1 MPGQQAPNAEVGL
14 NAEEEEQL
22 TPSPS
27 VSDNGHSDRDTCTN
41 NQNTDTSNNGT
52 KAQTRTRFCKNCTFS
67 CKDASEFSQHQACH
81 SLENGGSS
89 SVGSEALKDSRPSRH
104 KLRSRT
110 KGKTLEQ
117 AASRLRR
124 AATMGDSEGLNLT
137 APATVL
143 KKKGEESS
151 ETVPESRDQHSSV
164 PTGEKRKE
172 LMQNGNDNHDALR
185 GNDSDEEDRDEPDA
199 MSSETKKERVVND
212 LSASGIDGSH
222 SGDEDMDEEG
232 RLVID
237 DENSHRRLLRKRKM
251 SNGFP
256 NGIITS
262 NNEEAEHYGTPSS
275 SNDVNISNNFLGV
288 TAESLNHRS
297 RTETPSNFEVDNEE
311 EEDEDSEMRNTING
325 SNSSMMMMDR
335 SYHLGL
341 AANDMDN
348 LDRAY
353 EEDKRKKKKTRQEV
367 DPGKYFEAVDSAG
380 TKYACSQCGNIY
392 KWRKSLNKHWKE
404 KHSQDPLVDSPSPPG
419 MLELLKSGK
428 YTQLGS
434 RRIYDNN
441 FLATIKTQKD
451 DGSSGSATANIG
463 NAPSSSSFHPRASA
477 SSAISGNTSNG
488 TTYGQQIAASPS
500 PTNFLTLKQVQATAS
515 RFAASVASFM
525 PNSLGRF
532 AGQPVFPNMMFPLP
546 HHFQQQQQ
554 QAAAAAA
561 AAAAAVAQQQNCF
574 NSQEEGALDLTRD
587 SKPPSRRSSPSPA
600 SPQPGPSNGR
610 IYSPEPDDQD
620 QPLDFS
626 KKSSSEEKPSKNENE
641 KGKSESQARKEHNG
655 SSDFSSTSETELANH
670 QTTHLNKRVVRCN
683 ECYLQLRS
691 MEDLNSHF
699 MRAHSRKL
707 NDHKEAIKKIPH
719 GLQQTYHLLNMDLR
733 DIGELGNQ
741 DLGAADSRS
750 LKCNKCDFE
759 AKWPAELQKHAV
771 SHSEERPYVCM
782 VCGSTYKWK
791 WDLVKHFQKSHP
803 NLPNPYRRND
813 KRDSPDCSSEEDA
826 EDPELKRARLM
837 MMGIMPGPSRR
848 NAGGSNRPSPN
859 NVENDAGLSAEA
871 AAAAAA
877 ARGVPSVGGASR
889 SEAGQRA
896 APSGTDDGISV
907 EGIIAATQAGQRVVS
922 SQPNILDDEPV
933 TSMERS
939 MAFLRSLPFPGT
951 DPATVDHTSHA
962 AHFAHVVQAAH
973 VAQMAQAA
981 QEMIDR
987 RNRAQ
992 RAVQDSMRQRQNG
1005 TVVFSNGSNSSQ
1017 SSTGSNAAK
1026 KVVKDNS
1033 SSSTKNEELPY
1044 KCTMCNYHARWPSEV
1059 TQHMKNHSDSKPYLC
1074 PRCDY
1079 RSKWKWDVVK
1089 HLKRCGGGG
1098 INDVIDT
1105 TKIRKKES
1113 SSSTTSISANSGP
1126 PNAVV
1131 SQQGRVKKTT
1141 PQPAP
1146 GPAII
1151 LPSVDEDGI
1160 QGVTVVRQPQQL
1172 PQNFLSPILPASVE
1186 DSNRSLPA
1194 TIDLTT
1200 NASRPA
1206 ADNNNDSTTQDNN
1219 VNNNY
1224 SAYANGQP
1232 NFFQQQQ
1239 HQQALAMA
1247 LTAGAFITP
1256 TKANSSSA
1264 NSSAM
1269 ISPSASSTPVMP
1281 SSNASGSSSSIR
1293 QSSDMWTCPH
1303 CPFSTASQ
1311 AELKRHSGLHSED
1324 KPFKC
1329 DVCQYSTRWAC
1340 DLKKHR
1346 KSYNHFPGTK
1356 QIPAAENTS
1365 SSAVNTPAFSTPPGA
1380 QEKSEVSADEEEIGP
1395 SPGRFKCSQ
1404 CNLYFH
1410 TMHKLIEHRTN
1421 EHIGRESAQSSPAPG
1436 SQQQSSTDQQGEEID
1451 AARIKHPRKA
1461 IKSIQCPKCE
1471 FVCKSRQ
1478 TMEKHMADHEELEN
1492 SGFNC
1497 FYCSGQFRDK
1507 DGLLDHL
1514 TTHSA
1519 FNPGEW
1525 ETFFMT
1531 SEEED
1536 QQLRAAA
1543 KAKAKAVASTSPNE
1557 AKNDSEIDTSESR
1570 KESET
1575 PAPLPVPVSSITSTE
1590 ERIQKILSEVPKQM
1604 SLSNQQK
1611 QSQPESKYKCEWCSA
1626 QFVSLTAMFKH
1637 ASQAHPIQLKEQ
1649 DAGMAA
1655 PPMSPVASSTPKG
1668 KNHQGNIATQPQQ
1681 PQLSPKKIY
1690 TGEPLEILKQQIAEK
1705 RNHQPSEKYSDM
1717 IQARMTT
1724 AAGTQQPHILLQP
1737 PHINTGVKQEEG
1749 EEGEVHHYSC
1759 DKCNFSTPSKSTFLR
1774 HSELHG
1780 GTMPSK
1786 CWFCD
1791 YSVDHMQLLYQHMKI
1806 SHTRKWKA
1814 LSQDPKY
1821 AEAVYRMTMMFGN
1834 APQGSNN
1841 NDSPPLQ
1848 DGSSGQMHSPNKLPL
1863 QLNYLSYPS
1872 NTAGDDSGVM
1882 DLSSRKEKA
1891 SADTNLVNSNSDIT
1905 YRQRIQYSWNGIPIN
1920 VSTSGVTVQFK
1931 CPHCPM
1937 KDESVAKA
1945 CCHVAMSHQPLARFR
1960 CRACRHSENS
1970 IPALVE
1976 HCRTA
1981 HPPHERTIDVLEI
1994 KALQVNEADMAQ
2006 FNILRAKM
2014 LQDLVLANAH
2024 SAMSARID
2032 RSSQAATSKLLTCPF
2047 CPFKTHS
2054 SQDMKLHVP
2063 NHSRLAR
2070 YRCQF
2075 CDFSTDVP
2083 DIISNHIRVHDPNYN
2098 GENTSSISNNNHK
2111 TEPEETPTAS
2121 PEKMMKVEQ
2130 KDNKEESSE
2139 KENGPVQSNESPF
2152 KHYKLNGGRMR
2163 YRCSACPYRT
2173 TCKSNIIK
2181 HKRQHQHNKRY
2192 KCTKCSYSAAR
2203 AVLLKNH
2210 MEAHDTPVSDGEGQH
2225 NDIFC
2230 DPHSPGDDL
2239 KSDENEDNDISEEA
2253 EMEIDDI
2260 DEEDAC
2266 SDDLNEMDAK
2276 AIADLEAKDILE
2288 AEAAH
2293 KASSSPDSIKDVNSK
2308 TQDLHNNISQQKMSD
2323 LNEMSNN
2330 KNKNNQKAEA
2340 LSTNVELNSPA
2351 DEPKQFTRELCPSKS
2366 SSRKLFE
2373 THAGGHGLKK
2383 RFLCDFCDWSADFT
2397 SLLLQHRK
2405 VHEAEPG
2412 YTHSVDDTE
2421 KTFLNIEFEEG
2432 ASGEFEA
2439 KIMDTRAKEG
2449 NSASPNTA
2457 LTPPFKLTVV
2467 KKSYPCIACPFKTN
2481 SRSSFAAHKAMHGSG
2496 EEFSCQLCTYQAKN
2510 RGILQQ
2516 HERLHQASSMGA
2528 SNATSS
2534 GSTGTSTAS
2543 TEVNTSETN
2552 SSCSPRNEN
2561 SATDTAVPTDVNN
2574 DNDKS
2579 SATDKINNCS
2589 NETSLLLTNNN
2600 CEKSRESVSVA
2611 VVKPTRVYVCQYCE
2625 REFEAKNLMIQHE
2638 KQHLIESQ

>member
-1 MPGQQAPNAEVGL
+1 MPGSQATHTEAVL
-14 NAEEEEQL
+14 NAEQD
-22 TPSPS
+22 TPTTPDFAS
-27 VSDNGHSDRDTCTN
+27 TN
-41 NQNTDTSNNGT
+41 KGS
-52 KAQTRTRFCKNCTFS
+52 KAETRTRFCKNCTFS
-67 CKDASEFSQHQACH
+67 CKDAAEFSQHQACH
-81 SLENGGSS
+81 SLENGGGA
-89 SVGSEALKDSRPSRH
+89 SVCSEALKDFRPARH

-110 KGKTLEQ
+110 KCKTTEE
-117 AASRLRR
+117 AASSLRHT
-124 AATMGDSEGLNLT
+124 ATMGDSEVLNLV
-137 APATVL
+137 ASATTLKQKCENNSEAVL
-143 KKKGEESS
+143 ESREEDSASMGGEE
-151 ETVPESRDQHSSV
+151 
-164 PTGEKRKE
+164 RKE
-172 LMQNGNDNHDALR
+172 PAQNGNGDHN
-185 GNDSDEEDRDEPDA
+185 GQMGDETEDEDRDEPDA
-199 MSSETKKERVVND
+199 MSTGSKKESVVKD
-212 LSASGIDGSH
+212 LSASGIDASH

-237 DENSHRRLLRKRKM
+237 DENNPRRLSRKRKM
-251 SNGFP
+251 NNELP
-256 NGIITS
+256 NGVLTS
-262 NNEEAEHYGTPSS
+262 NNEAVEHYGTAD
-275 SNDVNISNNFLGV
+275 SNNSVNISNNFLGV
-288 TAESLNHRS
+288 TAESLNRNRP
-297 RTETPSNFEVDNEE
+297 RTETPSNFDVDNEE
-311 EEDEDSEMRNTING
+311 EEDDESEMR
-325 SNSSMMMMDR
+325 SSHNDSASGMMMMDR
-335 SYHLGL
+335 SFPLGL
-341 AANDMDN
+341 AATEMDN

-451 DGSSGSATANIG
+451 DGTNGSATANIG
-463 NAPSSSSFHPRASA
+463 SVASSSSFHPRASA
-477 SSAISGNTSNG
+477 STGGSGNTPNG

-500 PTNFLTLKQVQATAS
+500 PTSFLTLKQVQATAS

-525 PNSLGRF
+525 PNSMGRF

-561 AAAAAVAQQQNCF
+561 AAAVVAQQQNGF

-587 SKPPSRRSSPSPA
+587 SKPPSRRSSPSLA

-610 IYSPEPDDQD
+610 TYSPEPEDQD

-626 KKSSSEEKPSKNENE
+626 KKNSSEDKPSSSNV
-641 KGKSESQARKEHNG
+641 KSASQARKEHNC
-655 SSDFSSTSETELANH
+655 SRCDFSCSSETEFANH
-670 QTTHLNKRVVRCN
+670 QTTHLNKRIVRCN
-683 ECYLQLRS
+683 DCFLQFRS

-699 MRAHSRKL
+699 DRAHGRKL
-707 NDHKEAIKKIPH
+707 TDHKAAIKKIPH
-719 GLQQTYHLLNMDLR
+719 GLQQTYHLLNMDLN

-741 DLGAADSRS
+741 EPGAVARS

-813 KRDSPDCSSEEDA
+813 KRDSPDCSSEEDS

-837 MMGIMPGPSRR
+837 MMGIMRGPARR

-859 NVENDAGLSAEA
+859 NVENDPSA
-871 AAAAAA
+871 AAEVAVPAV
-877 ARGVPSVGGASR
+877 RG
-889 SEAGQRA
+889 
-896 APSGTDDGISV
+896 APSGRGAGRPEAGPRAGPSGADDGISV

-922 SQPNILDDEPV
+922 SQPNILDDEPA

-951 DPATVDHTSHA
+951 DPASVDHTSHA

-1005 TVVFSNGSNSSQ
+1005 VVAYSNGSNSSH
-1017 SSTGSNAAK
+1017 SSNGSNSAK
-1026 KVVKDNS
+1026 KVVKDSAS
-1033 SSSTKNEELPY
+1033 SSGKAEELPY

-1113 SSSTTSISANSGP
+1113 NASASPISTSSGP
-1126 PNAVV
+1126 PNAIV

-1141 PQPAP
+1141 PQPTP

-1160 QGVTVVRQPQQL
+1160 QGATVVRQPQHL

-1186 DSNRSLPA
+1186 ETNRSLSA
-1194 TIDLTT
+1194 TLDLTT
-1200 NASRPA
+1200 NGGRPA
-1206 ADNNNDSTTQDNN
+1206 LDNNNDATTQDNN
-1219 VNNNY
+1219 INNNY

-1239 HQQALAMA
+1239 QQALTMA
-1247 LTAGAFITP
+1247 LSAGAFVTP
-1256 TKANSSSA
+1256 SKANSSSA

-1269 ISPSASSTPVMP
+1269 ASPSASSTPINP
-1281 SSNASGSSSSIR
+1281 SSSIR
-1293 QSSDMWTCPH
+1293 QPSDMWTCPH

-1356 QIPAAENTS
+1356 QLPATES
-1365 SSAVNTPAFSTPPGA
+1365 SPSSAAPIPPSTSPAKVKP
-1380 QEKSEVSADEEEIGP
+1380 EVAADDEEIGP
-1395 SPGRFKCSQ
+1395 SPGRFKCAQ

-1410 TMHKLIEHRTN
+1410 TMHKLIEHRTT
-1421 EHIGRESAQSSPAPG
+1421 EHIGRESAQTSPAPG
-1436 SQQQSSTDQQGEEID
+1436 SQQNNADQQGEEID

-1461 IKSIQCPKCE
+1461 IKSIQCTKCE

-1478 TMEKHMADHEELEN
+1478 TMDKHMADHEELET
-1492 SGFNC
+1492 SGFSC
-1497 FYCSGQFRDK
+1497 FYCSVQFRNK
-1507 DGLLDHL
+1507 DALLDHL

-1536 QQLRAAA
+1536 QQMRALA
-1543 KAKAKAVASTSPNE
+1543 KTE
-1557 AKNDSEIDTSESR
+1557 AKVAASASQDEEKKDLKMDSSEVK
-1570 KESET
+1570 KELDA
-1575 PAPLPVPVSSITSTE
+1575 PVPLPVPVSSITSTE
-1590 ERIQKILSEVPKQM
+1590 ERIQKILSEVPKQI

-1611 QSQPESKYKCEWCSA
+1611 QSQQENKYKCEWCSA
-1626 QFVSLTAMFKH
+1626 QFVSLTAVFKH

-1649 DAGMAA
+1649 DAGLAV
-1655 PPMSPVASSTPKG
+1655 PPVSPMASSTPKG
-1668 KNHQGNIATQPQQ
+1668 KNHQGSIATQSQQ
-1681 PQLSPKKIY
+1681 SLLSPKKIY

-1705 RNHQPSEKYSDM
+1705 RNHQLAEKYSDM
-1717 IQARMTT
+1717 MQARMTT
-1724 AAGTQQPHILLQP
+1724 AVGTQQPHVLLQP
-1737 PHINTGVKQEEG
+1737 PHIHTGVKQEES

-1759 DKCNFSTPSKSTFLR
+1759 DKCSFSTPSKSTFLR

-1780 GTMPSK
+1780 GSMPSK

-1791 YSVDHMQLLYQHMKI
+1791 YSVEHMQLLYQHMKI

-1821 AEAVYRMTMMFGN
+1821 AEAVYRMTMMFGST
-1834 APQGSNN
+1834 PQGSNN

-1848 DGSSGQMHSPNKLPL
+1848 DGSSGQMLSPNKLPL
-1863 QLNYLSYPS
+1863 PSNYLSYPS
-1872 NTAGDDSGVM
+1872 NAAGDDGGVM
-1882 DLSSRKEKA
+1882 DLSSRKDKA
-1891 SADTNLVNSNSDIT
+1891 QVDVNSLNANSDIT
-1905 YRQRIQYSWNGIPIN
+1905 YRQRVQYSWNSIPIN

-1945 CCHVAMSHQPLARFR
+1945 CCHVAMSHQPMARFR
-1960 CRACRHSENS
+1960 CRSCRHSDNS
-1970 IPALVE
+1970 IPSLVD

-1981 HPPHERTIDVLEI
+1981 HPPHERTIDVLEV
-1994 KALQVNEADMAQ
+1994 KALQVNDADMAQ

-2014 LQDLVLANAH
+2014 FQDLVLANAH
-2024 SAMSARID
+2024 SAMSARME
-2032 RSSQAATSKLLTCPF
+2032 RPAATAVASKLLTCPF
-2047 CPFKTHS
+2047 CPFKTQS

-2098 GENTSSISNNNHK
+2098 GEINNGISKGNSS
-2111 TEPEETPTAS
+2111 TESVETPTAS
-2121 PEKMMKVEQ
+2121 PEKVVKMEQ
-2130 KDNKEESSE
+2130 KDGKEEGSE
-2139 KENGPVQSNESPF
+2139 KESSQVQSNESPF

-2210 MEAHDTPVSDGEGQH
+2210 MEAHDAPLSDSEGQH

-2230 DPHSPGDDL
+2230 DPHSPGDDF
-2239 KSDENEDNDISEEA
+2239 KSDENEDNDIGEEA

-2260 DEEDAC
+2260 DDDDAC

-2293 KASSSPDSIKDVNSK
+2293 KVSSSPDSVKD
-2308 TQDLHNNISQQKMSD
+2308 LNNKLEDGFVSPASQHLRNGTSQQKQSD
-2323 LNEMSNN
+2323 SNDTHSGNN
-2330 KNKNNQKAEA
+2330 KNDQKINGA
-2340 LSTNVELNSPA
+2340 STNVEPNFPA
-2351 DEPKQFTRELCPSKS
+2351 AEPTQFTCELCPYKTHH
-2366 SSRKLFE
+2366 KKAFE

-2383 RFLCDFCDWSADFT
+2383 RFLCDFCDWSADMS

-2405 VHEAEPG
+2405 VHDAEPG
-2412 YTHSVDDTE
+2412 YTQTVDDAE
-2421 KTFLNIEFEEG
+2421 STFLNTEFEEG

-2449 NSASPNTA
+2449 DSALDSTA
-2457 LTPPFKLTVV
+2457 PTPPFKLTVV
-2467 KKSYPCIACPFKTN
+2467 KKSYPCKDCPFKTN
-2481 SRSSFAAHKAMHGSG
+2481 SRSSFSAHKAMHSSG
-2496 EEFSCQLCTYQAKN
+2496 EEFSCQHCTFQAKN
-2510 RGILQQ
+2510 RGVLQQ
-2516 HERLHQASSMGA
+2516 HERLHQASPA
-2528 SNATSS
+2528 AVSNATSG
-2534 GSTGTSTAS
+2534 GSTGTETAS
-2543 TEVNTSETN
+2543 AEVNKN
-2552 SSCSPRNEN
+2552 L
-2561 SATDTAVPTDVNN
+2561 AADAVESTDVTS
-2574 DNDKS
+2574 DNDS
-2579 SATDKINNCS
+2579 GAASGDASVSD
-2589 NETSLLLTNNN
+2589 NETSALVTNNN
-2600 CEKSRESVSVA
+2600 CEKSRESIAPASA
-2611 VVKPTRVYVCQYCE
+2611 KPTRVYVCQYCE
-2625 REFEAKNLMIQHE
+2625 REFEAKSLMIQHE
-2638 KQHLIESQ
+2638 KQHLLETESQ